1 MKNILLILTTILLL
15 TSCKSN
21 PTLEQYFIE
30 NEDNDNISMADI
42 PVNFLKV
49 KEGISPEAKKAIES
63 VKKINILYLKKDD
76 KNQIAYKTEKDKLKL
91 ILKDKKYQNI
101 AKYKAKG
108 ATISIQFVGNDEIVD
123 EIILFATDKNRG
135 LLLARL
141 IGDKMKPESMQTI
154 LKNIQKIDIDKAKL
168 SNLSSFLKG

>member
-15 TSCKSN
+15 TSCRSN

-30 NEDNDNISMADI
+30 NEDNENISMADI
-42 PVNFLKV
+42 PITILKA
-49 KEGISPEAKKAIES
+49 KDDISSEAKKAIES

-76 KNQIAYKTEKDKLKL
+76 ENYTAYKTEKEKLKL
-91 ILKDKKYQNI
+91 ILKDEKYQNI
-101 AKYKAKG
+101 AKYKAKS
-108 ATISIQFVGNDEIVD
+108 TKISIQFVGDDEIID

-141 IGDKMKPESMQTI
+141 IGNKMKPENMQTI
-154 LKNIQKIDIDKAKL
+154 LKNIQKIDIDQGTL
-168 SNLSSFLKG
+168 SDLSTFLK